1 MITGRPILVKRL
13 HKCEIFHAIL
23 GSRSFS
29 GSSTGFTNEALTLD
43 QSPSDKF
50 LPVLLASTVRKFAS
64 FIKKPNF
71 ITKIGQNYGR
81 QSSSDNLHNGF
92 Y

>member
-29 GSSTGFTNEALTLD
+29 GSSTGFTNKTLTLD
-43 QSPSDKF
+43 RSPYNKF
-50 LPVLLASTVRKFAS
+50 LPVLLASTVMKVAS
-64 FIKKPNF
+64 FIKKA
-71 ITKIGQNYGR
+71 Q
-81 QSSSDNLHNGF
+81 F
-92 Y
+92 YNKNWAKVWPSVIK